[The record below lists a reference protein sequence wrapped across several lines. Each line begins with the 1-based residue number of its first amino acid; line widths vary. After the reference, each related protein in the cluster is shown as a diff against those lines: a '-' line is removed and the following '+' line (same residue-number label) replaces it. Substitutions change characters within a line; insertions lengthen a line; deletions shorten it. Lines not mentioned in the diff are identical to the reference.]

1 MKRRQRDNYPKEK
14 TTYDQNEPY
23 YNTYYQ
29 PVGSPPKR
37 RKVNGSF

>member
-1 MKRRQRDNYPKEK
+1 MKRRQRDNYPKK
-14 TTYDQNEPY
+14 TTYYQNEPY